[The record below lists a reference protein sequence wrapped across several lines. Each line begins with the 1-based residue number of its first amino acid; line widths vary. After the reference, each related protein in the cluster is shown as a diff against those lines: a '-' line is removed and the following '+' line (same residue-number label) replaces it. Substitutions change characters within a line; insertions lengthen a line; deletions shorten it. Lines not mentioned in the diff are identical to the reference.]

1 MTNTKKILL
10 YAGVAVVGY
19 QLWKYYSKPKSVL
32 VKGSDADP
40 DMKSYHLG
48 ELQCMQMA
56 IEEEIEALEH
66 DLAMLPLK
74 LMLGGFIIFVI
85 GMTIYMMS

>member
-1 MTNTKKILL
+1 MLGKKQQQIKELKRDL
-10 YAGVAVVGY
+10 ESLQWEMYDVHT
-19 QLWKYYSKPKSVL
+19 ST
-32 VKGSDADP
+32 ADP

-48 ELQCMQMA
+48 ELQCIQMS

-66 DLAMLPLK
+66 EIAMLPLK
-74 LMLGGFIIFVI
+74 LMLGGFVIFVI

>member
-1 MTNTKKILL
+1 MLGKKKQ
-10 YAGVAVVGY
+10 
-19 QLWKYYSKPKSVL
+19 QLAYLEIQWTEL
-32 VKGSDADP
+32 EWEIAEVKGSDADP

>member
-1 MTNTKKILL
+1 MLGKTRRQIKELKNDLESLQWDMYEVQAST
-10 YAGVAVVGY
+10 
-19 QLWKYYSKPKSVL
+19 
-32 VKGSDADP
+32 ADP

-48 ELQCMQMA
+48 ELQCIQMA

-74 LMLGGFIIFVI
+74 LMLGGFIVFTV
-85 GMTIYMMS
+85 GLFIYYSQKL

>member
-1 MTNTKKILL
+1 MLGKKKQ
-10 YAGVAVVGY
+10 
-19 QLWKYYSKPKSVL
+19 QLAYLEIQWTEL
-32 VKGSDADP
+32 EWEIAEVKGSDADP

-66 DLAMLPLK
+66 ELAMLPVHVSNL
-74 LMLGGFIIFVI
+74 
-85 GMTIYMMS
+85 

>member
-1 MTNTKKILL
+1 MLGKTRRQIRDL
-10 YAGVAVVGY
+10 
-19 QLWKYYSKPKSVL
+19 KYELEALQWDMYEIQAST
-32 VKGSDADP
+32 ADP

-48 ELQCMQMA
+48 ELQCVQMA

-74 LMLGGFIIFVI
+74 LMLGGFILVSI
-85 GMTIYMMS
+85 GLFIYYSQKL